1 MGILKIYMK
10 SKIRVKTVLLYAL
23 ISVTIILAINYYFV
37 PAEHI
42 DNTRLLQKIDNVI
55 ASQHIAPNRLYISV
69 WRNTRNEYV
78 DKTMNGQ
85 NWNRWRNKYIK
96 HIKTLE
102 DANIA
107 INTMLASLNDRYT
120 RFLLTDKY
128 IKQKEIMDSKITGI
142 GIMIDKTGDV
152 IKVENVLDNSP
163 AQKNNILPGDKVL
176 TINGK
181 EATKVSI
188 DEILTS
194 SKKDENED
202 IEIKIQR
209 DNQIIE
215 KKIKKEQIPIKTMKY
230 KITKDNIGIITLA
243 TIMGEDAIRDFIKII
258 LATNDTDGLIIDL
271 RDNYGGVLSN
281 AIEMANYMLDNEEI
295 LSINGNNN
303 DKLEI
308 FASNENIFKKKH
320 IVILINKNTAS
331 AAEILAGTL
340 KDNLG
345 AVVIGENTYGKNTIQ
360 QIIPMP
366 NNTGLAITTFKY
378 LLPAGEDIQN
388 RGIIPTIYYKD
399 NTNRQKTHK
408 DEMLAEAEKI
418 IKGLVKKSK

>member
-1 MGILKIYMK
+1 M
-10 SKIRVKTVLLYAL
+10 
-23 ISVTIILAINYYFV
+23 TIILAINYYFV
-37 PAEHI
+37 PTDHI
-42 DNTRLLQKIDNVI
+42 DNTRLLQRIDNVI

-69 WRNTRNEYV
+69 WRNTKNEYV

-96 HIKTLE
+96 HIKTIE

-295 LSINGNNN
+295 LSISGNNN

-388 RGIIPTIYYKD
+388 RGIIPTIYYKE
-399 NTNRQKTHK
+399 NIHKGKPHK

>member
-1 MGILKIYMK
+1 MK

-37 PAEHI
+37 PTDHI
-42 DNTRLLQKIDNVI
+42 DNTRLLQRIDNVI

-69 WRNTRNEYV
+69 WRNTKNEYV

-96 HIKTLE
+96 HIKTIE

-295 LSINGNNN
+295 LSISGNNN

-388 RGIIPTIYYKD
+388 RGIIPTIYYKE
-399 NTNRQKTHK
+399 NIHKGKPHK

>member
-1 MGILKIYMK
+1 
-10 SKIRVKTVLLYAL
+10 
-23 ISVTIILAINYYFV
+23 
-37 PAEHI
+37 
-42 DNTRLLQKIDNVI
+42 
-55 ASQHIAPNRLYISV
+55 
-69 WRNTRNEYV
+69 
-78 DKTMNGQ
+78 
-85 NWNRWRNKYIK
+85 
-96 HIKTLE
+96 
-102 DANIA
+102 
-107 INTMLASLNDRYT
+107 
-120 RFLLTDKY
+120 
-128 IKQKEIMDSKITGI
+128 
-142 GIMIDKTGDV
+142 
-152 IKVENVLDNSP
+152 
-163 AQKNNILPGDKVL
+163 
-176 TINGK
+176 
-181 EATKVSI
+181 
-188 DEILTS
+188 
-194 SKKDENED
+194 
-202 IEIKIQR
+202 
-209 DNQIIE
+209 
-215 KKIKKEQIPIKTMKY
+215 MKY

-295 LSINGNNN
+295 LSISGNNN

-388 RGIIPTIYYKD
+388 RGIIPTIYYKE
-399 NTNRQKTHK
+399 NIHKGKPHK